1 MEEDSEGDEDEE
13 DFDSDDDDF
22 DVSEE
27 EKDNL
32 SGENDPQN
40 NPKACKKKSHLLL
53 QLQNLLDTI
62 NMKTT
67 LVWKCPLQK
76 KKKIS
81 IKDFLSKCDQI
92 RKKLRIWS
100 CLPKKSLMENFIF
113 CAVS

>member
-1 MEEDSEGDEDEE
+1 MEEDSEGDEDEA

-76 KKKIS
+76 KKKIPLKIS
-81 IKDFLSKCDQI
+81 SVNVT
-92 RKKLRIWS
+92 
-100 CLPKKSLMENFIF
+100 KSAGNCGFGH
-113 CAVS
+113 VYRRNP